1 MWLQA
6 GAGNG
11 VKCSTRG
18 SLASTKVLQREER
31 EEEFCLASR
40 CRCLLILVRMQLH
53 SVCQDYIS
61 LCSKPKLFPRCA
73 SSVLDS

>member
-31 EEEFCLASR
+31 EEEFVW
-40 CRCLLILVRMQLH
+40 LVG
-53 SVCQDYIS
+53 VGAY
-61 LCSKPKLFPRCA
+61 
-73 SSVLDS
+73 